1 MNPIFIGK
9 DEDGD
14 PLRLG
19 DRELET
25 HVHGIGASR
34 TGKSKLV
41 EWIAREM
48 IRNRQGFCL
57 IDPHGFL
64 YDDLVRW
71 LAYLQPQREII
82 LFEPA
87 ADERIAGFNPFHK
100 RGGGDL
106 STHVNRLVQATV
118 KAWGAQNSDATP
130 RLEKWLHNLYL

>member
-1 MNPIFIGK
+1 MTPFFIGK
-9 DEDGD
+9 DEDGR
-14 PLRLG
+14 PIRLG
-19 DRELET
+19 EKELET

-71 LAYLQPQREII
+71 LAYLQPKREII
-82 LFEPA
+82 LFE
-87 ADERIAGFNPFHK
+87 RIHHMNTS
-100 RGGGDL
+100 GG
-106 STHVNRLVQATV
+106 R
-118 KAWGAQNSDATP
+118 P
-130 RLEKWLHNLYL
+130 RT